1 MPTAQHFLKT
11 ESFSKL
17 WEHVGL
23 SGAGS
28 SDCLLMYIF
37 LLSLSNTRI
46 NDGRIVC
53 LLQTLQSKS
62 MQLPCMNLYPKHL
75 SFLSWCVHLRLISEL
90 LVSFH
95 TFINWTTFNL
105 YDCAFTSFCTA
116 RVYWWLSTHVF
127 ALIWYAIRCF
137 EICLVFCPL
146 AYLHLF
152 AYFKPHQCIC
162 STTHKVR
169 TALEWLY

>member
-75 SFLSWCVHLRLISEL
+75 LFLSWCVHPRLISEL

-95 TFINWTTFNL
+95 TFINWTTHLTRTTVPSPLFVL
-105 YDCAFTSFCTA
+105 HGCTGDSPLTS
-116 RVYWWLSTHVF
+116 
-127 ALIWYAIRCF
+127 
-137 EICLVFCPL
+137 
-146 AYLHLF
+146 LH
-152 AYFKPHQCIC
+152 
-162 STTHKVR
+162 
-169 TALEWLY
+169 